1 MEKIKQCLSH
11 AVKLLPYGFMLLI
24 AMFIGYWAK
33 NWIELISGMLLF
45 DMIIICYELKF
56 SKQQKYEE
64 SEEK

>member
-1 MEKIKQCLSH
+1 MEKIKQCFSH

-33 NWIELISGMLLF
+33 NWIELILGMLLF
-45 DMIIICYELKF
+45 DMAIICYELKF
-56 SKQQKYEE
+56 SEQQEYEE